1 MTAARALKNGER
13 GQVIVLVAIMLVGLV
28 ALVGLVSDGG
38 LVFAQRRD
46 LQNIADGAALAGAM
60 QLDENAYRATGE
72 VVLDESA
79 AEQAA
84 TEYLAAEGGGL
95 TYSVTALPGGVE
107 VAVSRRASTGF
118 LRVLG
123 IDGVDIGASAR
134 AEPRHGI
141 ASAGP

>member
-1 MTAARALKNGER
+1 MRAAQALRDGER
-13 GQVIVLVAIMLVGLV
+13 GQVIVLVAVMLVGLV
-28 ALVGLVSDGG
+28 ALVGLVLDGG

-60 QLDENAYRATGE
+60 QLDETAYRASGE

-84 TEYLAAEGGGL
+84 TEYLAAEGSGL
-95 TYSVTALPGGVE
+95 TYAVTARPEGVE

-123 IDGVDIGASAR
+123 IDGVDIDASAR